1 MRLYVTFQTVCHRAK
16 KRARP
21 VRGRTLKKPVPISS
35 HQVHQERIRNPF
47 FLIRVTLI
55 FIQASRVKIILCY
68 GAEGRPAP
76 PLRGSRYK
84 KQRWPYIK
92 LKKIYFGLSLQ

>member
-47 FLIRVTLI
+47 F
-55 FIQASRVKIILCY
+55 F
-68 GAEGRPAP
+68 
-76 PLRGSRYK
+76 
-84 KQRWPYIK
+84 
-92 LKKIYFGLSLQ
+92 